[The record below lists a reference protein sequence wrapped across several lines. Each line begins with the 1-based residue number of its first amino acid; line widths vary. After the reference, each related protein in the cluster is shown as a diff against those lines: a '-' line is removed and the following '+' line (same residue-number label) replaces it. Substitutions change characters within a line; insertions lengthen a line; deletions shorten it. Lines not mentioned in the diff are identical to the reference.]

1 MMKND
6 FYFTSIA
13 LYFLKI
19 FNFLPW
25 LFGHTEKTA
34 LLERVGYFKIN
45 NITTWLTNNQN
56 THIAQYLTK
65 QRQSDN
71 DIWSVNRI

>member
-1 MMKND
+1 M
-6 FYFTSIA
+6 
-13 LYFLKI
+13 I
-19 FNFLPW
+19 FISPQW
-25 LFGHTEKTA
+25 LFTFSRYLIFCFHFLVIQKKTA
-34 LLERVGYFKIN
+34 LLETLGYFKIN

-71 DIWSVNRI
+71 DI